1 MDEILYHPGLAL
13 PKEDQK
19 PQEDR
24 LARLEKAA
32 NELLIRWDAFKG
44 RLRPSAGRFLTVAL
58 ILGAVFTASTVYTR
72 GYAVKVD
79 GQELGVV
86 TDMAQFEAIRDRVE
100 NRVSEILGREYT
112 LGGHVSYESRIVERK
127 KVSSMAGFET
137 YLFNQVD
144 QVTRAYVLTVD
155 GQDLSVQMDGQAVDD
170 LLQELKAP
178 YVNENTILAEF
189 TVPVTLHC
197 EYVGVNQVG
206 SDMDALAAKLRSN
219 TQEAVI
225 YTVQKGDTSGAIAQ
239 DHDMSLSELM
249 EMNPGVDK
257 NKLMIG
263 QELTVS
269 QSVPYLGVR
278 TVDRVSY
285 QQAVEPPVE
294 YVKDDSMYEGDSKV
308 LEPGAEGLDQVAARI
323 TYVNGVE
330 QQRDIT
336 DTQHLVEPTTK
347 VVAQG
352 TKERPKTMAKG
363 NFIWPVRGII
373 TSRYGGRS
381 LFGSYNFHGGIDI
394 AVPTG
399 TSIKA
404 ADGGRVV
411 TAEYH
416 RSYGYYIVI
425 DHENGKQT
433 YYAHNSKLL
442 VSVGQRVYQGQTIAK
457 AGSTGTATGSHCH
470 FEVRVGGQRQ
480 NPRNYLP

>member
-1 MDEILYHPGLAL
+1 MDEILDQPGLDL
-13 PKEDQK
+13 PRESAKS
-19 PQEDR
+19 
-24 LARLEKAA
+24 LAERLEQMDKKA

-44 RLRPSAGRFLTVAL
+44 RLRPTAGRFLLAALALGTV
-58 ILGAVFTASTVYTR
+58 VTAATVYTP

-86 TDMAQFEAIRDRVE
+86 TDMEQFESIRDRVE
-100 NRVSEILGREYT
+100 TRVSEILGREYT
-112 LGGHVSYESRIVERK
+112 MSGHVSYSPRIVERK
-127 KVSSMAGFET
+127 KVSSMAGFES

-155 GQDLSVQMDGQAVDD
+155 GQDLSVQMDGQAVDE

-189 TVPVTLHC
+189 TVPVTLHS

-206 SDMDALAAKLRSN
+206 GGLDALAAKLRSN

-239 DHDMSLSELM
+239 DHGMSLSELM

-285 QQAVEPPVE
+285 QEAVEPPVE
-294 YVKDDSMYEGDSKV
+294 YVKDDTMYEGDSKV
-308 LEPGAEGLDQVAARI
+308 LDPGTEGLDQVSARI

-330 QQRDIT
+330 RERDIT
-336 DTQHLVEPTTK
+336 DTQHLTLPTTK

-394 AVPTG
+394 AVPYG

-442 VSVGQRVYQGQTIAK
+442 VSVGERVYQGQTIAK
-457 AGSTGTATGSHCH
+457 AGSTGNSTGNHCH
-470 FEVRVGGQRQ
+470 FEVRVNGQRQ